1 MIHCQRCLTA
11 NPLGH
16 ELCQRCGTKLL
27 LMAPAP
33 TDAGV
38 IGHSLEEHLLERI
51 SILEYSLVRTTERVE
66 RIIDLVERIAENAS
80 YDHNFVQ
87 SLTALLSSKGVVD
100 QDEVSLAVK
109 SRLSRQISQ
118 ASEREQLETLKQT
131 SQAAFQGRR
140 PELFA
145 RLLETGIAALR
156 DSDKDEGSR
165 TLEKALKLDP
175 NNSALGLFLGQFYFR
190 TAKLA
195 QARRHLMTVLRTTPE
210 DYTAALLLGLL
221 AADEGKNVQAEE
233 YLRIALQSKKD
244 SYAAHYGLGRVMIE
258 KGQIESAL
266 SHFKRAL
273 MLKPSPD
280 LYYLVGRVYF
290 EQGRIVSAERHW
302 QRALA
307 LNPRYDAA
315 LYHLGLVYLQRNCL
329 NKAREHF
336 RAALE
341 LKPSEGR
348 YKAALRA
355 RPNTVLKPFP
365 VVGLKRGRVEP
376 GTGGLIEALL
386 EDLNLKG
393 PAYADEGEPQR

>member
-16 ELCQRCGTKLL
+16 ELCRHCGTKLL

-33 TDAGV
+33 SDAGM

-51 SILEYSLVRTTERVE
+51 SVLEYSLTRANERVE
-66 RIIDLVERIAENAS
+66 RIIDLVERLAENTS

-87 SLTALLSSKGVVD
+87 SLASLLSAKGMVEP
-100 QDEVSLAVK
+100 DEISLAVK
-109 SRLSRQISQ
+109 ARLARQISQ
-118 ASEREQLETLKQT
+118 AGEREQLEKLKQN
-131 SQAAFQGRR
+131 SQSEFKGRR

-145 RLLETGIAALR
+145 RLLETGIKALQESSKEQGSRVLEQALR
-156 DSDKDEGSR
+156 
-165 TLEKALKLDP
+165 LDP
-175 NNSALGLFLGQFYFR
+175 QNSALGLFLGQFYFR
-190 TAKLA
+190 NAKLV
-195 QARRHLMTVLRTTPE
+195 QAKRHLRKVLKTSP
-210 DYTAALLLGLL
+210 DQYSAALLLGLM
-221 AADEGKNVQAEE
+221 AADDGHHPRAEE
-233 YLRIALQSKKD
+233 YLRVALQSKKN

-258 KGQIESAL
+258 TGQIETAL

-307 LNPRYDAA
+307 LNPKYDAA
-315 LYHLGLVYLQRNCL
+315 LYHLGLVYMRRNCV

-341 LKPSEGR
+341 LKPGNGR
-348 YKAALRA
+348 YRAALRA
-355 RPNTVLKPFP
+355 RPDAELKPFP
-365 VVGLKRGRVEP
+365 VIGLKRGRSEP

-386 EDLNLKG
+386 EDLNLKSSSH
-393 PAYADEGEPQR
+393 ADEGDTQR